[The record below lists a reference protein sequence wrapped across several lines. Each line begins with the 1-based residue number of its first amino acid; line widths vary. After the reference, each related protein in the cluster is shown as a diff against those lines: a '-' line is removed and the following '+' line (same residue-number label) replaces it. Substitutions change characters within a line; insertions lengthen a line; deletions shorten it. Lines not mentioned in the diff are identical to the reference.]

1 MSKETA
7 PSLVEHLKQIPDPRV
22 KRTQRHE
29 LMDILVIAL
38 CATICGADN
47 WVGVVQFGV
56 AKLEWLSTFL
66 KLPNGIPSH
75 DTFGRI
81 FRILDSKVLERVC
94 IQWLQSIAGTIEG
107 VVSIDGKTLCGSR
120 DGERSP
126 LHLVSAWAHQN
137 SILLGQV
144 QTDKKSNEIT
154 AIPQLLK
161 LLAIK
166 NCIVT
171 IDAMGCQKTITKDVV
186 EARADYV
193 LTLKAN
199 HPYLHRQVAKW
210 YGECLENDFAHQA
223 HDYFEES
230 ASTNNHG
237 RIERRQCWLIDVPEY
252 LERTTKSWTN
262 LNTLAMVKRTRQ
274 VDDKVSEETHYYIS
288 SLGLSAGAQKVAHA
302 IRSHWSV
309 ENNLHWSLDVAFN
322 EDACRVRKDEG
333 PANLACLRRIA
344 QTQLKRETSE
354 KVGMKNKRSRA
365 GWDKNYL
372 LKVLGL
378 DVL

>member
-1 MSKETA
+1 MSKKA
-7 PSLVEHLKQIPDPRV
+7 ALSLVEQLKLIPDPRV
-22 KRTQRHE
+22 KRTQRHN

-47 WVGVVQFGV
+47 WVSVVLFGK
-56 AKLEWLSTFL
+56 AKIGWLSTFL
-66 KLPNGIPSH
+66 ELPNGIASH

-81 FRILDSKVLERVC
+81 FQILDSAVLERVC
-94 IQWLQSIAGTIEG
+94 MEWLQSIAGKIEG

-120 DGERSP
+120 DGARSP

-137 SILLGQV
+137 SMLLGQV

-154 AIPQLLK
+154 AVPQLLK
-161 LLAIK
+161 LLSIQ

-171 IDAMGCQKTITKDVV
+171 IDAMGCQKAITQEITD
-186 EARADYV
+186 AQADYV
-193 LTLKAN
+193 LTLKSN
-199 HPYLHRQVAKW
+199 HPHLHRMVAKW
-210 YGECLENDFAHQA
+210 YGECVKDGFAHQA
-223 HDYFEES
+223 HDYFEER

-237 RIERRQCWLIDVPEY
+237 RIERRQCWLIDVPKH
-252 LERTTKSWTN
+252 LQRATQSWTN
-262 LNTLAMVKRTRQ
+262 LNTVAMVKRTRQ
-274 VDDKVSEETHYYIS
+274 MGDKISEETHYYIS
-288 SLGLSAGAQKVAHA
+288 SLPLSARAEKVANA

-309 ENNLHWSLDVAFN
+309 ENSLHWCMDVAFN

-354 KVGMKNKRSRA
+354 KVGIANKRSRA
-365 GWDKNYL
+365 GWDQDYL
-372 LKVLGL
+372 LKVLNA
-378 DVL
+378 